1 MATTDYEYSAERL
14 QEIKNDT
21 NAIKTHAKWVL
32 SILIAIAL
40 GLASFVF
47 TDLGELHIIYK
58 ELNKPDLLIK
68 IFSGLLFALYSLLM
82 MLFIP
87 WIFWGIKLPADNEDI
102 GLQSRIEEAYKTLV
116 ATNKRFR
123 MLIILLIL
131 SPLLSA
137 EFAIYFTYFA

>member
-1 MATTDYEYSAERL
+1 MPTTDYECSAERL

-68 IFSGLLFALYSLLM
+68 VFSGLLFALYSLLM
-82 MLFIP
+82 VLFIP
-87 WIFWGIKLPADNEDI
+87 WIFWGIKLPADNEDR
-102 GLQSRIEEAYKTLV
+102 GLQSRIEEGYKTLV

-137 EFAIYFTYFA
+137 VLATYFTYFA